1 MENYYGNLEIRLDEL
16 MKKKGLS
23 KNKLSHKAEMKLSFL
38 PSCANIGE
46 TKNCC
51 EGSGYFH
58 AAFKEEIHMWC
69 PKCKMEYREGI
80 TVCADC
86 GTELVEEL
94 ENLVDVCEIKGEEPA
109 NEMMEFLKYSGIEKL
124 KKEWVEET
132 ERFRILV
139 DTRDVQKAEKL
150 VHGYLL
156 GKAEEQQA
164 GQLQQSREELDGV
177 NEAEGYLAEDGMDAD
192 ADGEPVTAEQG
203 ADAEEGS
210 APMEGQAGTAS
221 DAGKEALFD
230 EKVEEETVELLYHRE
245 GKEFVKKSEKYKDV
259 KFSGYTLIL
268 FGILGGVYLALTQLK
283 VIPLSYDMLILCILG
298 LLFAGFLVAGVVSL
312 VKAGRIKK
320 EIPAEEEEMEAIN
333 QWMEEEITEEKLAG
347 WRDESVSDMEN
358 DLLVTAKFH
367 RYVGEQFPEK
377 DEGMIEKLV
386 DDFYESHFM

>member
-1 MENYYGNLEIRLDEL
+1 
-16 MKKKGLS
+16 
-23 KNKLSHKAEMKLSFL
+23 
-38 PSCANIGE
+38 
-46 TKNCC
+46 
-51 EGSGYFH
+51 
-58 AAFKEEIHMWC
+58 MWC

-109 NEMMEFLKYSGIEKL
+109 DEMTEFLKYSGIEKV

-139 DTRDVQKAEKL
+139 DMKDVQKAEKL
-150 VHGYLL
+150 VHGFLL

-164 GQLQQSREELDGV
+164 GQLQGPQEQTDEENGID
-177 NEAEGYLAEDGMDAD
+177 ADLAEDEIDAG
-192 ADGEPVTAEQG
+192 ADGEPMT
-203 ADAEEGS
+203 EEDGLGEEDENLS
-210 APMEGQAGTAS
+210 AEGQAGAW
-221 DAGKEALFD
+221 DAGKESLFD
-230 EKVEEETVELLYHRE
+230 EKVEEDTVELLYHRE

-259 KFSGYTLIL
+259 KFSGYTLII
-268 FGILGGVYLALTQLK
+268 FGILGGVYLALTQFK

-298 LLFAGFLVAGVVSL
+298 VLFAGFLVAGVASL
-312 VKAGRIKK
+312 VKAGKIKK

-347 WRDESVSDMEN
+347 WRDDSVSDMEN

-367 RYVGEQFPEK
+367 RYVAEQFPEK
-377 DEGMIEKLV
+377 DGGMIEKLV
-386 DDFYESHFM
+386 DEFYENHFM

>member
-1 MENYYGNLEIRLDEL
+1 
-16 MKKKGLS
+16 
-23 KNKLSHKAEMKLSFL
+23 
-38 PSCANIGE
+38 
-46 TKNCC
+46 
-51 EGSGYFH
+51 
-58 AAFKEEIHMWC
+58 MWC

-109 NEMMEFLKYSGIEKL
+109 NEMMEFLKYSGIGKVM
-124 KKEWVEET
+124 KEWEEET

-139 DTRDVQKAEKL
+139 DVKDAQKAEKL

-156 GKAEEQQA
+156 GKAEEQQEE
-164 GQLQQSREELDGV
+164 QLQQPQEDAAGENGMEDSLAE
-177 NEAEGYLAEDGMDAD
+177 NEMDAGAMTAEDGRD
-192 ADGEPVTAEQG
+192 EE
-203 ADAEEGS
+203 EEGIS
-210 APMEGQAGTAS
+210 TEGQAAAADES
-221 DAGKEALFD
+221 LFD

>member
-1 MENYYGNLEIRLDEL
+1 
-16 MKKKGLS
+16 
-23 KNKLSHKAEMKLSFL
+23 
-38 PSCANIGE
+38 
-46 TKNCC
+46 
-51 EGSGYFH
+51 
-58 AAFKEEIHMWC
+58 MWC

-109 NEMMEFLKYSGIEKL
+109 NEMIEFLKYSGIEKV

-139 DTRDVQKAEKL
+139 DMKDVQKAEKL
-150 VHGYLL
+150 VHGFLL

-164 GQLQQSREELDGV
+164 GQLQRPQEHTDEESGID
-177 NEAEGYLAEDGMDAD
+177 ADMAEDEIDAGV
-192 ADGEPVTAEQG
+192 DGEPMT
-203 ADAEEGS
+203 EEDGLGEEDENLS
-210 APMEGQAGTAS
+210 AEGQAGAW
-221 DAGKEALFD
+221 DAGKESLFD
-230 EKVEEETVELLYHRE
+230 EKVEEDTVELLYHRE

-259 KFSGYTLIL
+259 KFSGYTLII

-298 LLFAGFLVAGVVSL
+298 VLFAGFLVAGVASL
-312 VKAGRIKK
+312 VKAGKIKK

-347 WRDESVSDMEN
+347 WRDDSVSDMEN

-367 RYVGEQFPEK
+367 RYVAEQFPEK
-377 DEGMIEKLV
+377 DGGMIEKLV
-386 DDFYESHFM
+386 DEFYENHFM